1 MSERMHE
8 RMCER
13 KERLTGRTCK
23 VETKNEEYERVTKR
37 RRNNVD
43 ERKKERES
51 ENDKERNKMIS
62 STSQSGEKHY

>member
-23 VETKNEEYERVTKR
+23 VETKNKEYERVTKR
-37 RRNNVD
+37 RWNNID
-43 ERKKERES
+43 ERENER
-51 ENDKERNKMIS
+51 
-62 STSQSGEKHY
+62 